1 MVRTYGGDKIDNDQW
16 WTDKNVVKDVLDERE
31 SRRGVCE

>member
-16 WTDKNVVKDVLDERE
+16 WTSKDVVKDVLDERK
-31 SRRGVCE
+31 RRRCVGE